1 MKTIDEIYDAN
12 LEVKLTEMEILTPLQ
27 KCLGDLEFEIRYLVQ
42 SARFSE
48 EKERILRIVED
59 AKELARKERD
69 EPSHEL
75 KTIKQNLLNVLLL
88 ELDPSR
94 ITTKAC
100 VWLAERSL
108 IALSL
113 TRRGYECESCGERKV
128 YGATEA
134 LLMFG

>member
-1 MKTIDEIYDAN
+1 MNKTIDEIYDAN

-69 EPSHEL
+69 EPSH
-75 KTIKQNLLNVLLL
+75 
-88 ELDPSR
+88 D
-94 ITTKAC
+94 
-100 VWLAERSL
+100 
-108 IALSL
+108 
-113 TRRGYECESCGERKV
+113 
-128 YGATEA
+128 
-134 LLMFG
+134 